1 MNLPT
6 PSVTNLHVLFISNYF
21 PPEVNA
27 PANRLYEH
35 ARQWARDGGS
45 LEVLTAVPN
54 FPEGVVYQGYRNRLT
69 NETVE
74 GIPVTRVPMYIAENR
89 GILRR
94 TLSYVS
100 FMLTAIWYAR
110 KLQRQPD
117 VVVASSPQFF
127 SGLAGYLISRWRRV
141 PFVLEV
147 RDLWP
152 DSIVAVGASKRNWL
166 IRLFEKLEM
175 YLYRHSSHIV
185 TVTESFKHVI
195 GSKGID
201 EKKIT
206 VLKNGADLE
215 GFGKELDPEK
225 LAELRASYG
234 LEGKFV
240 AAYIG
245 TLGMAHRADI
255 LLEAAARCRQ
265 PEIVFMVVGAG
276 AERESLAR
284 QQEERQLEN
293 FRLVPKQPRELVAY
307 FLALADV
314 CVVHLKD
321 APLFRTVIPSKMFEA
336 MVMGKPIA
344 LGIRGEAA
352 EIVTEAEAGI
362 CFAPEDADGLV
373 EVVEELQQDESL
385 YQRLSQNGRSYVALN
400 HDRKDLARRYWALLE
415 RVALGEVSSFEFQVS
430 S

>member
-1 MNLPT
+1 M
-6 PSVTNLHVLFISNYF
+6 HVLFISNYF

-54 FPEGVVYQGYRNRLT
+54 FPEGAVYDGYRNRLT
-69 NETVE
+69 KETIE

-89 GILRR
+89 GTFRR
-94 TLSYVS
+94 TISYIS

-110 KLQRQPD
+110 TLDRQPD
-117 VVVASSPQFF
+117 LVVASSPQFF
-127 SGLAGYLISRWRRV
+127 SGLAGYVISRWRRV

-175 YLYRHSSHIV
+175 YLYRHSTHIV
-185 TVTESFKHVI
+185 TVTESFKRVI
-195 GSKGID
+195 AGKGID
-201 EKKIT
+201 ERKIT

-215 GFGKELDPEK
+215 GFGKDPDTNK
-225 LAELRASYG
+225 LAELRRLYG

-255 LLEAAARCRQ
+255 LLQAAARCQ
-265 PEIVFMVVGAG
+265 DPEIVFMVIGAG
-276 AERESLAR
+276 AERDQLAR
-284 QQEERQLEN
+284 LQEESGLKN
-293 FRLVPKQPRELVAY
+293 FRLLPKQSREVVPY

-362 CFAPEDADGLV
+362 CFAPEDADDLV
-373 EVVEELQQDESL
+373 KVVEDLQRDQVL
-385 YQRLSQNGRSYVALN
+385 YRRLSENGRNYVARH
-400 HDRKDLARRYWALLE
+400 HDRKDLARRYWALLLTIGQDAE
-415 RVALGEVSSFEFQVS
+415 VITAKGGKVNARGNALG
-430 S
+430 

>member
-1 MNLPT
+1 M
-6 PSVTNLHVLFISNYF
+6 HVLFISNYF

-54 FPEGVVYQGYRNRLT
+54 FPEGAVYDGYRNRLT
-69 NETVE
+69 KETVE

-89 GILRR
+89 GTFRR
-94 TLSYVS
+94 TISYVS
-100 FMLTAIWYAR
+100 FMLMAIWYAR
-110 KLQRQPD
+110 KLEQRPD

-127 SGLAGYLISRWRRV
+127 SGLAGYVISRWRRA

-175 YLYRHSSHIV
+175 YLYRHSAHIV
-185 TVTESFKHVI
+185 TVTESFKRVI
-195 GSKGID
+195 AGKGID
-201 EKKIT
+201 ERKIT

-215 GFGKELDPEK
+215 GFGNQLNADK
-225 LAELRASYG
+225 LAELRRLYG

-240 AAYIG
+240 ASYIG

-255 LLEAAARCRQ
+255 LLEAAARCRH

-276 AERESLAR
+276 AERDQLAR
-284 QQEERQLEN
+284 LQEDSQLKN
-293 FRLVPKQPRELVAY
+293 FRLVSKQTRELVPY
-307 FLALADV
+307 FLALTDV

-352 EIVTEAEAGI
+352 EIVTAAEAGI

-373 EVVEELQQDESL
+373 KVVEELQRDQVL
-385 YQRLSQNGRSYVALN
+385 YRRLSENGRRYVTRH

-415 RVALGEVSSFEFQVS
+415 TIAPVRVSSFEFRVS